1 MAIRVLVADDHEIMR
16 EGICA
21 LLRKCEETEVVGQAA
36 DGRVAVD
43 MVSKLRP
50 DLMII
55 DVEMPNL
62 NGIEATR
69 QMIGLHPN
77 LKVMALSAH
86 AEGDLVAKMIK
97 AGARGYMHK
106 ASAFSEL
113 KEGIRTMLEGE
124 IFLCSRISKVA
135 FSNYIHMILNPNLAE
150 TDGLSRRQREV
161 LQLIAEGYPTK
172 DISERF
178 KLRPRTVG
186 VYREHIIKKLG
197 IRTVPELTKYAL
209 HVELVKL

>member
-1 MAIRVLVADDHEIMR
+1 MAVRVLVADDNEIMR

-21 LLRKCEETEVVGQAA
+21 LLRKCDGIEVVGQAV
-36 DGRVAVD
+36 DGRMAVA
-43 MVSKLRP
+43 MASKMRP

-69 QMIGLHPN
+69 QMIGLQPN

-113 KEGIRTMLEGE
+113 KEGIRMMLEGE
-124 IFLCSRISKVA
+124 TFLCSRISEVS
-135 FSNYIHMILNPNLAE
+135 FSNCVNMILNPIMSE
-150 TDGLSRRQREV
+150 TDE
-161 LQLIAEGYPTK
+161 LQLFYN
-172 DISERF
+172 RN
-178 KLRPRTVG
+178 
-186 VYREHIIKKLG
+186 IK
-197 IRTVPELTKYAL
+197 
-209 HVELVKL
+209 